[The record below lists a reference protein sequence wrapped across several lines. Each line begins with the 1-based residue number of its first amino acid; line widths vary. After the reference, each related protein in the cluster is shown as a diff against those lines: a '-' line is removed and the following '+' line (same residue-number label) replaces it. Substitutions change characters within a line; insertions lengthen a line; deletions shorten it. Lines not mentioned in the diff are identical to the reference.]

1 MYVHTQACFKKYFK
15 NVRQIGKNLQFDKGF
30 SQNHFVYTVHQVL
43 KTDVCYPKEALDFD
57 GGQKKRKHLFLWM
70 EAL

>member
-1 MYVHTQACFKKYFK
+1 MST
-15 NVRQIGKNLQFDKGF
+15 RRKNLHFTEGF
-30 SQNHFVYTVHQVL
+30 SQNHFVHTVHRVL